1 MLHNSNMTEKSMYT
15 PVNARGFGAYQR
27 TAVDTAAAT
36 ANSHKLIVML
46 FDGLLESLNRALG
59 AIDRGDVEEQTKAFN
74 KAVRILSEGLLAS
87 LDAEQGGE
95 VSVNLGALYSY
106 CIKTLVSANVKHD
119 PAMVSE
125 VVDLIKPVAD
135 AWRSIE

>member
-1 MLHNSNMTEKSMYT
+1 MYT

-27 TAVDTAAAT
+27 TAVETAAST

-46 FDGLLESLNRALG
+46 FDGLLESLNRAIG
-59 AIDRGDVEEQTKAFN
+59 AIEREDGEEQTKAFN

-87 LDAEQGGE
+87 LDAEHGGE
-95 VSVNLGALYSY
+95 VSANLGSLYGY
-106 CIKTLVSANVKHD
+106 CIKTLVSANVKRNVS
-119 PAMVSE
+119 MVVE

-135 AWRSIE
+135 AWRSIDQA